1 MSIDRLAGNPSP
13 ENTSKPMKIPRV
25 LIVGGGFGGLYAA
38 LEFEKRRDPDVEVTL
53 ISLENF
59 FLFTPMLHEVAA
71 SDLDLTHIVNP
82 IRKMLRHVRFFEG
95 EVQSVDLAGR
105 RVVVAHGF
113 DRHTHTLE
121 YDHIVLALG
130 SVTNFYNIPGLQE
143 RAVTMKS
150 LGDAIELRNRL
161 IEHLEEADTECAV
174 NDREPL
180 LSFVVAG
187 GGFAG
192 VETVGSINDLLKE
205 ALPYYPNLKPEMV
218 RVVLVHPG
226 DFVLPELGEELGR
239 YASCKLAERGVE
251 IFPNT
256 KVKAVTPREVELTDG
271 TRIESFTLVWTA
283 GTSPHPLL
291 NQLDLPKD
299 RNRLKVSAAMGVEG
313 HPGVWALGDCAIIP
327 DEGGGYQPPTA
338 QHASRE
344 GKVLARNIIAG
355 IRGKELSSFRFK
367 TLGLLASIGRR
378 SGVAR
383 ILGINFSGF
392 VAWWLWRTIYLLK
405 LPRFE
410 KKLRVALDWTMDL
423 FFSKDF
429 VQYLHE
435 RSPVFADAPAHRFSD
450 QSVIKKPRQL
460 AAVPERLT

>member
-1 MSIDRLAGNPSP
+1 MNRSSINKACLTPL
-13 ENTSKPMKIPRV
+13 TSSAMKKKRV
-25 LIVGGGFGGLYAA
+25 LILGGGFGGIYAA
-38 LEFEKRRDPDVEVTL
+38 LEFEKRQDPDFEVTL
-53 ISLENF
+53 ISQDNF

-82 IRKMLRHVRFFEG
+82 IRKMLSHVRFFEG
-95 EVQSVDLAGR
+95 EVQSINLVER
-105 RVVVAHGF
+105 CVVVAHGF
-113 DRHTHTLE
+113 DRHKHTLE
-121 YDHIVLALG
+121 YDHIVFALG

-161 IEHLEEADTECAV
+161 IEHLEEADTECAA

-226 DFVLPELGEELGR
+226 DFVLPELGEQLGR
-239 YASCKLAERGVE
+239 YASRKLAERGVE
-251 IFPNT
+251 IFPNS
-256 KVKAVTPREVELTDG
+256 KVNAVTRREVQLTDG

-283 GTSPHPLL
+283 GTYPHPLI

-313 HPGVWALGDCAIIP
+313 HPGVWALGDCAVIP
-327 DEGGGYQPPTA
+327 DEEGGYQPPTA

-344 GKVLARNIIAG
+344 GKVLARNIIAT
-355 IRGKELSSFRFK
+355 IRGKDISSFQFK

-378 SGVAR
+378 TGVAR

-435 RSPVFADAPAHRFSD
+435 RSPVLTDAPSHRLSD
-450 QSVIKKPRQL
+450 QSVIMKPRQL
-460 AAVPERLT
+460 AVVPERLT

>member
-1 MSIDRLAGNPSP
+1 
-13 ENTSKPMKIPRV
+13 MKKTRV
-25 LIVGGGFGGLYAA
+25 LILGGGFGGLYAA
-38 LEFEKRRDPDVEVTL
+38 LEFEKRRDPDIEVTL
-53 ISLENF
+53 ISAENF

-95 EVQSVDLAGR
+95 EVQSIDLVDR

-113 DRHTHTLE
+113 DQHTHSLE
-121 YDHIVLALG
+121 YDHIVFALG
-130 SVTNFYNIPGLQE
+130 CVTNFYNIPGLQE

-150 LGDAIELRNRL
+150 LGDAIALRNRL
-161 IEHLEEADTECAV
+161 IEHLEEAETECAA

-180 LSFVVAG
+180 LTFVVAG

-192 VETVGSINDLLKE
+192 VETIGSINDFLKE
-205 ALPYYPNLKPEMV
+205 ALSFYPNLKPEML

-226 DFVLPELGEELGR
+226 EFVLPELGEELGR
-239 YASCKLAERGVE
+239 YASRKLSERGVE
-251 IFPNT
+251 IHPNT
-256 KVKAVTPREVELTDG
+256 KVKGVTPREVLLTDD
-271 TRIESFTLVWTA
+271 TRISSFTLVWTA

-291 NQLDLPKD
+291 TQLNLPKE
-299 RNRLKVSAAMGVEG
+299 RNRLKANAAMGVEG
-313 HPGVWALGDCAIIP
+313 FPGVWALGDCAVIP
-327 DEGGGYQPPTA
+327 DEKGGYQPPTA

-344 GKVLARNIIAG
+344 GKVLAHNIVAR
-355 IRGKELSSFRFK
+355 IRGEDLVPFRFK

-378 SGVAR
+378 TGVAR
-383 ILGINFSGF
+383 ILGVNFSGF
-392 VAWWLWRTIYLLK
+392 LAWWLWRTIYLLK

-410 KKLRVALDWTMDL
+410 KKLRVALDWTLDV

-435 RSPVFADAPAHRFSD
+435 RSPVMADPSD
-450 QSVIKKPRQL
+450 VFPVDQPGPVNQL
-460 AAVPERLT
+460 AAVHNHLT